1 LPSIFLRKIIPFDC
15 NNESNGKF
23 IQYIR
28 NDIRVAYK
36 KLALQWHL
44 DKNKNDSEF
53 VIETLP
59 YYNKPCMAGSNILL
73 DLFFQNDGGIV
84 FNIWA
89 RIVCGVPYS
98 AYFIFS

>member
-1 LPSIFLRKIIPFDC
+1 MKWDP
-15 NNESNGKF
+15 
-23 IQYIR
+23 
-28 NDIRVAYK
+28 
-36 KLALQWHL
+36 

-59 YYNKPCMAGSNILL
+59 YYSKPCMAGSNILL

-89 RIVCGVPYS
+89 RMVCGVPYS
-98 AYFIFS
+98 AYFIFSLFGLKLEHLDFKIVQSFLFYSEDYRLLYFNQ